1 MTEEVVES
9 PETLAEGIQ
18 PQESEPVNESDTGT
32 DKPQQE
38 TTEEPEES
46 EEKKRSRFQRRLD
59 RQKAAR
65 VEAET
70 ENRMLRE
77 RLAILE
83 AQNRP
88 APKADSEAPKISDF
102 SDIESYTAAVAEFKA
117 QKILE
122 SRISEMQQKQHEMA
136 TRQHQEQITSAW
148 SERVAKTADEFPDW
162 EEVAAD
168 TDAQITEVM
177 QRAILESDVG
187 PRVAYFLAKHPE
199 EADRIA
205 RMSPVRQIA
214 EIGKLEDKVSS
225 LKPTAKKPS
234 AAPAPISPVT
244 GRAKAATGLTDDL
257 SVDDWLRERQRQL
270 KAR

>member
-83 AQNRP
+83 AQN
-88 APKADSEAPKISDF
+88 
-102 SDIESYTAAVAEFKA
+102 
-117 QKILE
+117 
-122 SRISEMQQKQHEMA
+122 
-136 TRQHQEQITSAW
+136 QI
-148 SERVAKTADEFPDW
+148 
-162 EEVAAD
+162 
-168 TDAQITEVM
+168 
-177 QRAILESDVG
+177 
-187 PRVAYFLAKHPE
+187 
-199 EADRIA
+199 
-205 RMSPVRQIA
+205 
-214 EIGKLEDKVSS
+214 
-225 LKPTAKKPS
+225 
-234 AAPAPISPVT
+234 
-244 GRAKAATGLTDDL
+244 GRAH
-257 SVDDWLRERQRQL
+257 V
-270 KAR
+270 